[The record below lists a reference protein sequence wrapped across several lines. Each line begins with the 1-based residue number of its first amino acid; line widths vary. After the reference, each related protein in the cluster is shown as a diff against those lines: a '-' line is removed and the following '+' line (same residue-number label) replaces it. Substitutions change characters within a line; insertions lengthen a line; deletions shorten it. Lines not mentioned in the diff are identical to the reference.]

1 MTTDGKQNITVE
13 QTIPDQ
19 VKAILKTG
27 WKQTADELP
36 PEGEFV
42 LAWNETIG
50 LYLTTWRDLDGV
62 RLWIDCNHEQI
73 DEPQIW
79 HTRLVKNTKEET
91 DGILEASSTAE
102 P

>member
-13 QTIPDQ
+13 PTLHDQ

-42 LAWNETIG
+42 LSWDATIG
-50 LYLTTWRDLDGV
+50 IYLATWRDLDGV
-62 RLWIDCNHEQI
+62 RLWIDCSHEQI
-73 DEPQIW
+73 DEPMIW
-79 HTRLVKNTKEET
+79 RSAKITKEET
-91 DGILEASSTAE
+91 DGILETASTAE

>member
-1 MTTDGKQNITVE
+1 MTDGKQNITVE
-13 QTIPDQ
+13 PTIPDQ

-27 WKQTADELP
+27 WKQTADALP

-42 LAWNETIG
+42 LAWDETIG
-50 LYLTTWRDLDGV
+50 IYLATWRDLDGV

-73 DEPQIW
+73 DEPMIW
-79 HTRLVKNTKEET
+79 RSAKPTKEET
-91 DGILEASSTAE
+91 DGILKVTSTAE

>member
-1 MTTDGKQNITVE
+1 MTDDGKQNITVE
-13 QTIPDQ
+13 PTIPDQ

-42 LAWNETIG
+42 LAWDATIG
-50 LYLTTWRDLDGV
+50 IYLAAWRDLDGV

-73 DEPQIW
+73 DEPMIW
-79 HTRLVKNTKEET
+79 RSAKPTKEET
-91 DGILEASSTAE
+91 DGILETASTAE

>member
-1 MTTDGKQNITVE
+1 MTDGKQNITVE
-13 QTIPDQ
+13 PTIPDQ

-42 LAWNETIG
+42 LAWDETIG
-50 LYLTTWRDLDGV
+50 IYLATWRDLDGV

-73 DEPQIW
+73 DEPMIW
-79 HTRLVKNTKEET
+79 RSAKPTKEET
-91 DGILEASSTAE
+91 DGILKVTSATE

>member
-13 QTIPDQ
+13 PTLHEQ
-19 VKAILKTG
+19 VKTILKTG

-42 LAWNETIG
+42 LAWDATIG
-50 LYLTTWRDLDGV
+50 LYLATWRDLDGV

-73 DEPQIW
+73 DEPMIW
-79 HTRLVKNTKEET
+79 RSAKPTKEET
-91 DGILEASSTAE
+91 DGILETASTAE

>member
-1 MTTDGKQNITVE
+1 MTDGKQNITVE
-13 QTIPDQ
+13 PTIPDQ

-50 LYLTTWRDLDGV
+50 LYLATWRDLDGV

-79 HTRLVKNTKEET
+79 HTRLDKTTKEET

>member
-1 MTTDGKQNITVE
+1 MTDGKQNITVE
-13 QTIPDQ
+13 PTIPDQ

-27 WKQTADELP
+27 WKQTAEELP

-42 LAWNETIG
+42 LAWDETIG
-50 LYLTTWRDLDGV
+50 IYLATWRDLDGV

-73 DEPQIW
+73 DEPLIW
-79 HTRLVKNTKEET
+79 RSAKPTKEET
-91 DGILEASSTAE
+91 DGILKVTSTTE

>member
-1 MTTDGKQNITVE
+1 MTDGKQNITVE
-13 QTIPDQ
+13 PTIPDQ

-27 WKQTADELP
+27 WKQTAEELP

-42 LAWNETIG
+42 LAWDETIG
-50 LYLTTWRDLDGV
+50 LYLATWRDLDGV

-79 HTRLVKNTKEET
+79 RSAKPTKEET
-91 DGILEASSTAE
+91 DGILKVTSTTE
-102 P
+102 S

>member
-1 MTTDGKQNITVE
+1 MTDDGKQNITVE
-13 QTIPDQ
+13 PTLHEQ
-19 VKAILKTG
+19 VKTILKTG

-42 LAWNETIG
+42 LAWDATIG
-50 LYLTTWRDLDGV
+50 IYLATWRDLDGV

-73 DEPQIW
+73 DEPMIW
-79 HTRLVKNTKEET
+79 RSAKITKEET
-91 DGILEASSTAE
+91 DGILEASATAE

>member
-1 MTTDGKQNITVE
+1 MTDGKQNITVE
-13 QTIPDQ
+13 PTIPDQ

-42 LAWNETIG
+42 LAWDETIG
-50 LYLTTWRDLDGV
+50 IYLATWRDLDGV

-73 DEPQIW
+73 DEPMIW
-79 HTRLVKNTKEET
+79 RSAKPTKEET
-91 DGILEASSTAE
+91 DGILKVTSTTE